1 MSFGGGGRMN
11 IRRFIVDEKET
22 IDYLKNR
29 IVFLEDIVAIHV
41 ETNKKLLN
49 LNEQLMGLLRSVYK
63 C

>member
-1 MSFGGGGRMN
+1 M
-11 IRRFIVDEKET
+11 DEKET